1 MNFLVLLGSAFALYI
16 ALVLTMK
23 FAPGFLSRIGGA
35 PDPGA
40 NNAPTGSF
48 GDGDCGGG
56 DD

>member
-1 MNFLVLLGSAFALYI
+1 MNFIVLLGSAFALYI
-16 ALVLTMK
+16 ALVVAMK
-23 FAPGFLSRIGGA
+23 FAPDFFSRIGGA

-40 NNAPTGSF
+40 DNAPTGSF

>member
-23 FAPGFLSRIGGA
+23 FAPGFFSRIGGA

-48 GDGDCGGG
+48 SDGDCGGG